1 MGKAFGIL
9 LIVVA
14 IWLGLQYYAGETA
27 SPPPRDP
34 EARAVSPAKRV
45 GERVQD
51 SLAQGE
57 ERQNALMPE

>member
-1 MGKAFGIL
+1 MGKVFGIL

-14 IWLGLQYYAGETA
+14 IWLGLQYYTA
-27 SPPPRDP
+27 DPAPPARDP

>member
-1 MGKAFGIL
+1 MGKVFGIL

-14 IWLGLQYYAGETA
+14 IWLGLQYYTA
-27 SPPPRDP
+27 DPPPPRDP